1 MNFVSQGYPCFVM
14 NLRSHYKRRG
24 KAEAQH
30 LKAEYT
36 VLEYNPHRATNW
48 AKV

>member
-1 MNFVSQGYPCFVM
+1 MNFVSQGYSCFVM

-36 VLEYNPHRATNW
+36 GFRIQPTQGY
-48 AKV
+48 